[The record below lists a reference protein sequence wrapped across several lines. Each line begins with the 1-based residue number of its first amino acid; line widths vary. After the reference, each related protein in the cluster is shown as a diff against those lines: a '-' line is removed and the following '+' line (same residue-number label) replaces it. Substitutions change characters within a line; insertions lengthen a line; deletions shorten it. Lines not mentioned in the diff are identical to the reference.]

1 MLATVTLQCFHLSHS
16 FCFCLAEKCVSSSK
30 TIWKWHCECNLTISI
45 VVYDFPRRICTNY
58 LSVTFKKWPILCL
71 QTPFYI
77 FHSSFSRNAVKWKYY
92 RVRGKIRYINGKYEF
107 EVRLGFVVGVQKLLI
122 LIVSMTGWNLIISRM
137 HSFYKSW
144 STVNPFQKNMIVRR
158 RLWLQLENVV
168 TSFHYYIVLIL
179 KSIYIFHRLNFLCN
193 YIFSK

>member
-1 MLATVTLQCFHLSHS
+1 MDPGGNTWTTDFVIPCTSFVT
-16 FCFCLAEKCVSSSK
+16 
-30 TIWKWHCECNLTISI
+30 
-45 VVYDFPRRICTNY
+45 PCTQ
-58 LSVTFKKWPILCL
+58 SCHILYP
-71 QTPFYI
+71 TPFTPCTQPCWAVI
-77 FHSSFSRNAVKWKYY
+77 GASRRPGEARPFCEFSRNAEKWKYY

-179 KSIYIFHRLNFLCN
+179 KSICIFQSLNFLCN

>member
-1 MLATVTLQCFHLSHS
+1 MIFQEEFAPTT
-16 FCFCLAEKCVSSSK
+16 
-30 TIWKWHCECNLTISI
+30 
-45 VVYDFPRRICTNY
+45 Y
-58 LSVTFKKWPILCL
+58 LSVTCKFC
-71 QTPFYI
+71 
-77 FHSSFSRNAVKWKYY
+77 
-92 RVRGKIRYINGKYEF
+92 VRKLNLTFFVLLFLEMRWNGSTIEYVGKLGTQINGKYEF
-107 EVRLGFVVGVQKLLI
+107 EIRLGFVVGVQKLLI

-144 STVNPFQKNMIVRR
+144 STVNPFQKKNMIVRR
-158 RLWLQLENVV
+158 RLWLQLDNVV